1 MQMKVCRA
9 IFLLTA
15 FAAGTAAAMAQ
26 YKSPQQPAP
35 EGAMPGMKM
44 EQAAPKP
51 LLKSGPL
58 KITFGDK
65 SAEWTPATLAALPH
79 QSVTVIN
86 GHTKESLTFSGVSLM
101 DLLTPLGV
109 PNKSEGPLLKLYLV
123 AEGADGYKVV
133 YSLPEVASAV
143 SRSTVIVADTLDG
156 KPLAGNVYLKLVN
169 NADKGLSRC
178 VQGLVAIRVLA
189 VE

>member
-1 MQMKVCRA
+1 MQIRVYRA
-9 IFLLTA
+9 IFLLAA

-26 YKSPQQPAP
+26 YRSLQPP
-35 EGAMPGMKM
+35 PPSNEMNGAKTA
-44 EQAAPKP
+44 QAAPKP
-51 LLKSGPL
+51 TLVSGPL

-86 GHTKESLTFSGVSLM
+86 GHTKQSMTFSGVSLM

-109 PNKSEGPLLKLYLV
+109 PNKSEGPLLRLYLV

-133 YSLPEVASAV
+133 YSLPEVAPSV
-143 SRSTVIVADTLDG
+143 SRATVIVADSLDG
-156 KPLAGNVYLKLVN
+156 KPLDGKVYLKLVN
-169 NADKGLSRC
+169 SADKGLSRC
-178 VQGLVAIRVLA
+178 VQQLVAIWVLS

>member
-1 MQMKVCRA
+1 MHIKVYRS
-9 IFLLTA
+9 IFLLA
-15 FAAGTAAAMAQ
+15 VFASGTAAVIAQ
-26 YKSPQQPAP
+26 EKNLQQPAQAG
-35 EGAMPGMKM
+35 EMDGMKM
-44 EQAAPKP
+44 GQAAPKP
-51 LLKSGPL
+51 MLISGPL
-58 KITFGDK
+58 KTTFGNK
-65 SAEWTPATLAALPH
+65 SAEWTTATLAALPH

-86 GHTKESLTFSGVSLM
+86 GHTKQSLTFSGVPLI

-109 PNKSEGPLLKLYLV
+109 PNKSEGKLLKLYLV

-133 YSLPEVASAV
+133 YSLPEVATAV

-156 KPLAGNVYLKLVN
+156 KPLAGSVYLQLVN

-178 VQGLVAIRVLA
+178 VRQLVAIRVLS